1 MDSIQQAPAQAATP
15 PVPPKAAACAEELP
29 DADILSVLF
38 DLFARRTTAAYGES
52 LEWWM
57 ETLQCDLDPRD
68 AAGVILAVLSK
79 WPFDHR
85 AAEAGVDAL
94 RAELVSRARMLIDR
108 SHRDTGE
115 AA

>member
-1 MDSIQQAPAQAATP
+1 MDSIQHAPAQAATP
-15 PVPPKAAACAEELP
+15 PAPPKATACTEELP

-85 AAEAGVDAL
+85 AAEAGVGAL
-94 RAELVSRARMLIDR
+94 RVELVSRARMLIDR
-108 SHRDTGE
+108 ARRDTGE
-115 AA
+115 TA